1 MLLPGTIELWTL
13 GDVLGPLL
21 RAGVSGVLELTVTD
35 GRDEGTEHRVHLRA
49 GSPAAVVSP
58 GPRLGEFLVAGGVD
72 EDAIDLAAEKQ
83 REGDRRLFGELLADL
98 VGPGPSRDLITTAMR
113 AQTRAR
119 LDRLFRAGRARLRFR
134 TLPFAGERALRA
146 ATTSP
151 ALDPEE
157 FLHGRPR
164 SRDRRAES
172 ARADALRALGLGPEA
187 PRAAVRQMYRQRV
200 LELHPD
206 RATSEVDRL
215 DRTRALARVTAA
227 YQLITTEA

>member
-1 MLLPGTIELWTL
+1 MLFPGTIELWTL

-35 GRDEGTEHRVHLRA
+35 GRDAGTEHRVHLRG
-49 GSPAAVVSP
+49 GSPAAVMSP
-58 GPRLGEFLVAGGVD
+58 GPRLGDFLAAGGLD
-72 EDAIDLAAEKQ
+72 EDAIDQAAMRQ

-119 LDRLFRAGRARLRFR
+119 LDRLFRGGRARLKFR
-134 TLPFAGERALRA
+134 TLPFASERATRA

-172 ARADALRALGLGPEA
+172 AKADALRALGLGPDA
-187 PRAAVRQMYRQRV
+187 PRNAVRQMYRQRV

-206 RATSEVDRL
+206 RATNEADRL
-215 DRTRALARVTAA
+215 ERTQALARLTSA
-227 YQLITTEA
+227 YQLITDGP